1 MSEFLTLVVPMWVV
15 FTLAA
20 QGTILSGRTGVF
32 NVTQEGVMAL
42 GASVGFVV
50 AYKMGSNL
58 GGLLIAFAVG
68 ALVGLVLTVM
78 TTQLRLDQFVVGL
91 ALFFAATGAAGLL
104 YREVIGV
111 TMTPPKIDTLTKHEI
126 PLLSDIPVIGEP
138 LFRQDYVFF
147 FVVLLSVGLY
157 WFMQRTGAGLNFR
170 SVGENPK
177 AADSLGINVNLARTW
192 STIVGSGLVAVA
204 GAYFPLHFTG
214 IYTDGMIAG
223 RGWLVIA
230 LAFLGGWRPLYV
242 VAGAAFFAGMDVLGQ
257 KAQVIGLGV
266 PHQFIEMLP
275 YVATLLV
282 MVFAFRWA
290 RQPAHL
296 GSNYDRES
304 RLAG

>member
-1 MSEFLTLVVPMWVV
+1 MTDFLVLVAPMWVI

-20 QGTILSGRTGVF
+20 QGTVLSGRTGVF

-42 GASVGFVV
+42 GASVGFLT
-50 AYKMGSNL
+50 AYKTGSNFT
-58 GGLLIAFAVG
+58 GLLVAFFVG
-68 ALVGLVLTVM
+68 ALVGWILAYM

-111 TMTPPKIDTLTKHEI
+111 TLTPPKIDTLAKVEI
-126 PLLSDIPVIGEP
+126 PLLSDIPVLGEA
-138 LFRQDYVFF
+138 FFSQDYLFYF
-147 FVVLLSVGLY
+147 AIVLSAVLF
-157 WFMQRTGAGLNFR
+157 WFMQRTSAGLDFR

-177 AADSLGINVNLARTW
+177 AADSLGINVAWARTW
-192 STIVGSGLVAVA
+192 STVVGSGLVGLA

-230 LAFLGGWRPLYV
+230 LAFLGGWRPAYV
-242 VAGAAFFAGMDVLGQ
+242 VAGAAFFAAMDVLGQ
-257 KAQVIGLGV
+257 KAQVMGIGL

-296 GSNYDRES
+296 GKNYDRES
-304 RLAG
+304 RLTG

>member
-1 MSEFLTLVVPMWVV
+1 MSDFLVLVVPMWVV

-42 GASVGFVV
+42 GASVGFVA
-50 AYKMGSNL
+50 AYKTGSNV
-58 GGLLIAFAVG
+58 GGLLVAFAVG
-68 ALVGLVLTVM
+68 ALIGLVLAYM

-91 ALFFAATGAAGLL
+91 ALFFATTGAAGLL

-111 TMTPPKIDTLTKHEI
+111 TLKPPKIDTLSRYDV
-126 PLLSDIPVIGEP
+126 PLLSDLPGVGTA
-138 LFRQDYVFF
+138 LFSQDVVFF
-147 FVVLLSVGLY
+147 FAVVVSLVMY
-157 WFMQRTGAGLNFR
+157 WFMQRTSYGLSFR

-177 AADSLGINVNLARTW
+177 AADSLGINVTLARTW
-192 STIVGSGLVAVA
+192 STVVGSGLVAVA

-214 IYTDGMIAG
+214 LYTDGMISG

-242 VAGAAFFAGMDVLGQ
+242 VAGAAFFAAMDVLGQ
-257 KAQVIGLGV
+257 KAQVIGVGI

-275 YVATLLV
+275 FVATLLV
-282 MVFAFRWA
+282 MVFAFTWA

-296 GSNYDRES
+296 GLNYDRES

>member
-1 MSEFLTLVVPMWVV
+1 MSEFLVLVVPMWVV

-42 GASVGFVV
+42 GASVGFLVSF
-50 AYKMGSNL
+50 KMGSNL
-58 GGLLIAFAVG
+58 GGLLVAFAVG
-68 ALVGLVLTVM
+68 ALIGLVLAYM

-111 TMTPPKIDTLTKHEI
+111 TMTPPRVDTLEKFEI
-126 PLLSDIPVIGEP
+126 PLLGKLPVVGEA
-138 LFRQDYVFF
+138 LFVQDYVFWF
-147 FVVLLSVGLY
+147 AVAVSVAMF
-157 WFMQRTGAGLNFR
+157 WFLQRTSAGLDFR

-177 AADSLGINVNLARTW
+177 AADSLGINVTRARTW
-192 STIVGSGLVAVA
+192 STMVGSGLVAVA
-204 GAYFPLHFTG
+204 GAYIPLHFTG

-242 VAGAAFFAGMDVLGQ
+242 VAGAAFFAAVDVLGQ
-257 KAQVIGLGV
+257 KAQVIGIGI
-266 PHQFIEMLP
+266 PHQFIEMMP
-275 YVATLLV
+275 FVATLLV

-296 GSNYDRES
+296 GMNYDRES
-304 RLAG
+304 RLVG

>member
-1 MSEFLTLVVPMWVV
+1 MSEFLVLVVPMWVV

-42 GASVGFVV
+42 GASVGFLVS
-50 AYKMGSNL
+50 YKMGSNL
-58 GGLLIAFAVG
+58 VGLLIAFLVG
-68 ALVGLVLTVM
+68 ALVGLVLAYM

-91 ALFFAATGAAGLL
+91 ALFFATTGAAGLL
-104 YREVIGV
+104 YRQVIGV
-111 TMTPPKIDTLTKHEI
+111 TMTPPRVDTLPKFEI
-126 PLLSDIPVIGEP
+126 PLLGDLPLIGDA
-138 LFRQDYVFF
+138 LFVQDYVFYF
-147 FVVLLSVGLY
+147 AVILSLVMF
-157 WFMQRTGAGLNFR
+157 WFLQHTSAGLDFR

-177 AADSLGINVNLARTW
+177 AADSLGINVTWARTW
-192 STIVGSGLVAVA
+192 STVVGTGLVAVG
-204 GAYFPLHFTG
+204 GAYIPLPFTG

-242 VAGAAFFAGMDVLGQ
+242 VAGAAFFAAMDVLGQ
-257 KAQVIGLGV
+257 KAQVLGLGI

-275 YVATLLV
+275 FVATLLV
-282 MVFAFRWA
+282 MVFALRWA

-296 GSNYDRES
+296 GMNYDRES
-304 RLAG
+304 RLVG

>member
-1 MSEFLTLVVPMWVV
+1 MSDFLILVVPMWVV

-20 QGTILSGRTGVF
+20 QGTMLSGRTGVF
-32 NVTQEGVMAL
+32 NVSQEGVMAL
-42 GASVGFVV
+42 GASVGFLVS
-50 AYKMGSNL
+50 YKMGSNL
-58 GGLLIAFAVG
+58 GGLIVAFLVG
-68 ALVGLVLTVM
+68 AVIGWVLAYM

-111 TMTPPKIDTLTKHEI
+111 TMTPPRIDTLDRFEI
-126 PLLSDIPVIGEP
+126 PLLSKLPVVGDA

-147 FVVLLSVGLY
+147 FAVALSIAMW
-157 WFMQRTGAGLNFR
+157 WFLQRTSAGLDFR

-177 AADSLGINVNLARTW
+177 AADSLGINVTWARTW
-192 STIVGSGLVAVA
+192 STVVGSGLVAVA
-204 GAYFPLHFTG
+204 GAYIPLHFTG

-242 VAGAAFFAGMDVLGQ
+242 VAGAAFFAAMDVLGQ
-257 KAQVIGLGV
+257 KAQVLGIGL

-296 GSNYDRES
+296 GNNYDRES
-304 RLAG
+304 RLVG